1 MTRHRRIRP
10 FNTRDTYP
18 EQNIDNDLCQAV
30 VATGTTI
37 FLRGQVSQDL
47 ETRESLFI
55 GDPVLQTRQTMQNIK
70 MLINEADGNMH
81 DICRIVV
88 YLTDVRHREPIYR
101 EMGEHLKGVFPCSTG
116 IVVTAL
122 ARPEWVVEIEATAV
136 IAT

>member
-101 EMGEHLKGVFPCSTG
+101 EMVRTFERRFSVFHRHCSHRLG
-116 IVVTAL
+116 AS
-122 ARPEWVVEIEATAV
+122 RMGGGN
-136 IAT
+136 